1 MSWTRL
7 LTVIRKEFI
16 QLRRDRTTL
25 RIILALPVV
34 LYNPRMLSATFM
46 VPGLVGV
53 IVQMEAVLLTAF
65 AVVRERERGTLEQ
78 LVVTP
83 VKPAELMLG
92 KVIPNVAISLT
103 SVIIALVLG
112 RVLFGVQ
119 ITGSL
124 PLLFLLTMP
133 FLLGSLAI
141 GLLISVV
148 SRTQAQAQQLTQFT
162 LLPAIFLSG
171 FMFPR
176 EGMPLFFQLLGSLVP
191 MTYFLEILRGIIL
204 KGVGLSV
211 LWPQALGLTL
221 FAVAVM
227 FIAVNRFRK
236 TIE

>member
-92 KVIPNVAISLT
+92 KVIPNVA
-103 SVIIALVLG
+103 
-112 RVLFGVQ
+112 
-119 ITGSL
+119 
-124 PLLFLLTMP
+124 
-133 FLLGSLAI
+133 
-141 GLLISVV
+141 
-148 SRTQAQAQQLTQFT
+148 
-162 LLPAIFLSG
+162 
-171 FMFPR
+171 
-176 EGMPLFFQLLGSLVP
+176 
-191 MTYFLEILRGIIL
+191 
-204 KGVGLSV
+204 
-211 LWPQALGLTL
+211 
-221 FAVAVM
+221 
-227 FIAVNRFRK
+227 
-236 TIE
+236 